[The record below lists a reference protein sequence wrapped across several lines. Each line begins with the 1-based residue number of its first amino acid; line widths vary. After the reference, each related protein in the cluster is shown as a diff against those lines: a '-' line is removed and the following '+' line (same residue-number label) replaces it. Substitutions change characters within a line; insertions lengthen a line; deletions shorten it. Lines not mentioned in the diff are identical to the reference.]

1 MTPSTELTHRRAQ
14 GDPEFM
20 VRQAHHGEGNRTVEW
35 VRVMV
40 LRPFDRLMAPRKIEG
55 VPQDGEENRSVRKIE
70 P

>member
-1 MTPSTELTHRRAQ
+1 MTRSTERTHRRAQ

-40 LRPFDRLMAPRKIEG
+40 
-55 VPQDGEENRSVRKIE
+55 RKIE